1 MNQEKQKEFYI
12 DCDGIR
18 LHSKLD
24 YPDNFRGKC
33 PLMLLF
39 HGFTGHMEERH
50 IVATMEAAREI
61 GIAVLRVESYGHGGS
76 DGKFEDHT
84 MYKWVTGALA
94 VVDYVR
100 GLDFV
105 TDLYLCGHSQG
116 GLLAVLLAGMC
127 PDSFRAVIPMSP
139 ALMIPEDARRGT
151 LLGQSFDPLHIPEKL
166 FSWDGR
172 ALSGNYVRVIQT
184 IHVEDEIDRY
194 QGPVCIIHGDADETV
209 PIQGSLDAAKRYHN
223 ALLEVIPADTHCYDF
238 HLDLVCD
245 RLKAFLTKRMNENG
259 SAE

>member
-1 MNQEKQKEFYI
+1 MNKETEKEFYI

-24 YPDNFRGKC
+24 YPDNFSGKC

-50 IVATMEAAREI
+50 IVATMEAAREV
-61 GIAVLRVESYGHGGS
+61 GMAVLRVESYGHGKS
-76 DGKFEDHT
+76 DGSFQSHT

-127 PDSFRAVIPMSP
+127 PDDFKAVIPMSP
-139 ALMIPEDARRGT
+139 GLMIPEGARKGT
-151 LLGQSFDPLHIPEKL
+151 LLGQDFDPQHIPETL
-166 FSWDGR
+166 SSWDGR
-172 ALSGNYVRVIQT
+172 VLSGNYIRTIQT

-194 QGPVCIIHGDADETV
+194 PGPVCIIHGDADETV
-209 PIQGSLDAAKRYHN
+209 PIQGSMEAAERYHN
-223 ALLEVIPADTHCYDF
+223 AVLEVIPGDTHCYDY

-245 RLKAFLTKRMNENG
+245 RLKAFLVRMMEQNQK
-259 SAE
+259 A